1 MHSRQWLKHLSL
13 LLILVLILA
22 ACGGDTADEP
32 ADTAADPEPTAVA
45 EEAEE
50 EAPEPTEAP
59 AEEAEAE
66 EEMEEEEMA
75 EEPMGE
81 VVAIEFWHAMGGEL
95 GEVVDE
101 LVARFNDSQS
111 EIVVNATYQGSYD
124 DTYNALLAAM
134 ETATEP
140 NIIQNF
146 DLASQTMIDTGRLI
160 PAYELM
166 EADGYDGSVFLPA
179 VADYYSNANGMVA
192 MAFNS
197 STPILYY
204 NIAML
209 EEAGVSPPP
218 EGTSWSFSEMLEA
231 CDAIQASGVVDSCIA
246 LGQVGWYFE
255 QILANSGGMYYDNNN
270 GRTGRATEVMFNDGV
285 AVEVFDFLTGLVADG
300 YSPNLGSTWT
310 DTDAVFF
317 AGEAAMIFDSTSGAR
332 GMQDGAEF
340 DVGTM
345 FIPYADSAGDRNGVI
360 IGGAALWLVDSP
372 EDPKDAAAW
381 QFMKFMAE
389 EAQQATWHTGTG
401 YFPVR
406 TDISDNADLQ
416 AFWDE
421 NPNFVTAINQLE
433 TTKTKLDDGS
443 INYAVLGGRAGPAPA
458 IRRSIVEAYSAVL
471 DDGMT
476 AQEALNAAA
485 DKANQELSDY
495 NSFFGEG
502 DDANTGSTTNAA
514 AAADTS
520 DIEATTL
527 EFWHAMGGELG
538 EVVDELVARFN
549 ESQDA
554 VTVNATYQGS
564 YDDTYNALLASM
576 ETATEPNIIQNFDLA
591 SQTMIDT
598 GRLVPAHELM
608 ANDGFDSSIFV
619 PAVADYYSDETGGM
633 VAMAFNSSTPILYY
647 NVAMMEEAGVSPP
660 PEGTSWSF
668 SEMKAACD
676 AIQESGVVPNCI
688 ALGQVGWYFE
698 QILANS
704 GGLYYNNDNGRTA
717 RADAV
722 AFNEGV
728 GVEVF
733 DFLTSLVSEGYSPN
747 LGSTWTDTDAVFTAG
762 EAAMMFDS
770 TSGARGLQ
778 DSAEFEVGTMF
789 IPYADSAGDRNG
801 VIIGGAALW
810 LIDSE
815 DANTNA
821 AAWEFMKFMAGE
833 TQQVTW
839 HTGTGYFPVR
849 TDISGN
855 ADLTTFWD
863 ANPNFVTAINQ
874 LETTATMLD
883 DGSPNYAVLG
893 GRAGPAPAI
902 RRYIVEAYSAVLD
915 DGMSAQEALDIAAE
929 KANQELSDYNSFF
942 E

>member
-1 MHSRQWLKHLSL
+1 MRTKQWLTYLSF
-13 LLILVLILA
+13 LLIFVLALA
-22 ACGGDTADEP
+22 ACGGAADETPADDGGDTP
-32 ADTAADPEPTAVA
+32 ADTGGSEPEVEP
-45 EEAEE
+45 EE
-50 EAPEPTEAP
+50 
-59 AEEAEAE
+59 E
-66 EEMEEEEMA
+66 EEMEDDMEEEDDSA
-75 EEPMGE
+75 EMSGE
-81 VVAIEFWHAMGGEL
+81 VVTIEFWHAMGGEL

-111 EIVVNATYQGSYD
+111 EVVVNSTYQGSYD
-124 DTYNALLAAM
+124 DTYNALLAAF
-134 ETATEP
+134 ETDTEP

-160 PAYELM
+160 PAYQLM
-166 EADGYDGSVFLPA
+166 ADDNYDSSIFVPA
-179 VADYYSNANGMVA
+179 VADYYSNADGMMA

-218 EGTSWSFSEMLEA
+218 EGTSWSFSEMLAA
-231 CDAIQASGVVDSCIA
+231 CDEIQASGVTPNCIA

-270 GRTGRATEVMFNDGV
+270 GRTGRATQVAFDEGV
-285 AVEVFDFLTGLVADG
+285 GVEVFDFLTGLVANG
-300 YSPNLGSTWT
+300 YSPNLGNTWT
-310 DTDAVFF
+310 DTDSVFF
-317 AGEAAMIFDSTSGAR
+317 AGEAAMMFDSTSGAR
-332 GMQDGAEF
+332 GLQDGAEF
-340 DVGTM
+340 EVGTM

-360 IGGAALWLVDSP
+360 IGGAALWLIDAP
-372 EDPKDAAAW
+372 DDAQDAAAW

-406 TDISDNADLQ
+406 TDIDSNADLTS
-416 AFWDE
+416 FWAE
-421 NPNFVTAINQLE
+421 NPNFVTAIDQLA
-433 TTKTKLDDGS
+433 TTKTRLDDGS
-443 INYAVLGGRAGPAPA
+443 INYAVLGGRAGPGPA
-458 IRRSIVEAYSAVL
+458 IRRNVVEAYSAVL
-471 DDGMT
+471 DDGLS
-476 AQEALNAAA
+476 AQEALSAAA
-485 DKANQELSDY
+485 EKANQELADY
-495 NSFFGEG
+495 NAFFSEG
-502 DDANTGSTTNAA
+502 DDANTGSTVTEATEPDT
-514 AAADTS
+514 ADL
-520 DIEATTL
+520 EATTL

-549 ESQDA
+549 DSQD
-554 VTVNATYQGS
+554 VITVNSTYQGS
-564 YDDTYNALLASM
+564 YDDTYNALLAAF
-576 ETATEPNIIQNFDLA
+576 ETSTEPNIIQNFDLA

-598 GRLVPAHELM
+598 GRLVPAHQLM
-608 ANDGFDSSIFV
+608 DADGFDSSIFV
-619 PAVADYYSDETGGM
+619 PAVADYYSDDTGM

-668 SEMKAACD
+668 SEMLAACD
-676 AIQESGVVPNCI
+676 AIQASGVTSNCI

-704 GGLYYNNDNGRTA
+704 GGMYYDNNNGRTG
-717 RADAV
+717 RASEV
-722 AFNEGV
+722 MFNQGV

-733 DFLTSLVSEGYSPN
+733 EFLTGLVANGYSPN
-747 LGSTWTDTDAVFTAG
+747 LGNTWTDTDSVFFAG

-778 DSAEFEVGTMF
+778 DGAEFEVGTMF

-810 LIDSE
+810 LIDSA
-815 DANTNA
+815 DTNTNS
-821 AAWEFMKFMAGE
+821 AAWEFMKFMAAE
-833 TQQVTW
+833 AQQVSW

-855 ADLTTFWD
+855 SDLNAFWD
-863 ANPNFVTAINQ
+863 LNPNFVTAINQ
-874 LETTATMLD
+874 LETTATRMD
-883 DGSPNYAVLG
+883 DGSVNYAVLG
-893 GRAGPAPAI
+893 GRAGPGPAI
-902 RRYIVEAYSAVLD
+902 RRAVVEAYSSVLD
-915 DGMSAQEALDIAAE
+915 DGLSAQEALDIAAE
-929 KANQELSDYNSFF
+929 KANQELADYNAFF